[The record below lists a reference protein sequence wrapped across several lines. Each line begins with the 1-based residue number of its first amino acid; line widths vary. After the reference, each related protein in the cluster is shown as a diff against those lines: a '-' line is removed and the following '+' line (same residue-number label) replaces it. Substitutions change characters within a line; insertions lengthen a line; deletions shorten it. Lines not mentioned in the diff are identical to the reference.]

1 MHPAT
6 AYGRL
11 TRSELIEELFEV
23 FNTLAARIKELG
35 ALTQD
40 FNNEYFPSYFRSPG
54 QSVAAKEKE
63 ADYNCLQIKNDIELC
78 KADIDM
84 LTACRDLLYFV
95 IPYAPE

>member
-1 MHPAT
+1 MHAAT

-11 TRSELIEELFEV
+11 SRGELIEELFQV

-35 ALTQD
+35 ALQQD
-40 FNNEYFPSYFRSPG
+40 YNNEYYPSYYRAPG
-54 QSVAAKEKE
+54 NSVAAKEKE
-63 ADYNCLQIKNDIELC
+63 AEYNSLQLMNDLALC